1 MFYERFVFRSET
13 VVCLRITLSWKM
25 SLSGDQFD
33 KTSCYRSYIKYF
45 ASVEVFTFPLSIN
58 SYVCCIFMLELRHLF
73 SSNINENL
81 TAGVFDHNF
90 GSLKI
95 HQNSGSC
102 PISFTESNYIVCPFM
117 FDVGQTKSNSS
128 RTGTRQSLVPSGRK
142 CVVCATSIQKGRSRQ
157 KIPQECVHFSFS

>member
-1 MFYERFVFRSET
+1 
-13 VVCLRITLSWKM
+13 M
-25 SLSGDQFD
+25 SLSGDQYD

-95 HQNSGSC
+95 PQNSGSC

-128 RTGTRQSLVPSGRK
+128 RTGRDKAWYRVGESVWFVRLQSKRGEADKRYLKNAFTFPSVKTGP
-142 CVVCATSIQKGRSRQ
+142 AD
-157 KIPQECVHFSFS
+157 